1 MEYKISYEKFDR
13 IIEFME
19 NKLNKT
25 FTDENINELKQ
36 EFCFNLDKINELVYW
51 CVDIRIS
58 KGVYQ
63 FNSGLISKNDYEKL
77 QQMNYDTIFKFCED
91 INLEQIQFS
100 TDYMHIMSFIENK
113 SSDDMLMEKLKE

>member
-36 EFCFNLDKINELVYW
+36 EFCFNLDEINELVYW
-51 CVDIRIS
+51 WVDIRIS

-63 FNSGLISKNDYEKL
+63 FNSGLISKTDYEKL

-91 INLEQIQFS
+91 IHLEQIQFS
-100 TDYMHIMSFIENK
+100 TDNRHIMSFIENK

>member
-51 CVDIRIS
+51 WVDIRIS

-63 FNSGLISKNDYEKL
+63 FNSGLISKTDYEKL

-100 TDYMHIMSFIENK
+100 TDNRHIMSFIENK

>member
-1 MEYKISYEKFDR
+1 MYF
-13 IIEFME
+13 EFMK
-19 NKLNKT
+19 NKLHKT

-100 TDYMHIMSFIENK
+100 TDNRHVMSFIENK